1 MGNTR
6 KASISLWRYFRFY
19 SLSFSLQ
26 CILWLP
32 NIPLN
37 HNHVTRPGW
46 KLQKAKR
53 NIQILIWSQTKSV
66 GFFGF
71 FLNFIWYKSSFL
83 QHLLIFLTFCDASN
97 ICSVIQTSWC
107 ESEVIPSCITIASI
121 AKNPTRW
128 TCRATQSN
136 TTLVK
141 VNDKP
146 FPPFLP
152 LESHHITEQPRKSWK

>member
-1 MGNTR
+1 M
-6 KASISLWRYFRFY
+6 K
-19 SLSFSLQ
+19 
-26 CILWLP
+26 IL
-32 NIPLN
+32 
-37 HNHVTRPGW
+37 
-46 KLQKAKR
+46 
-53 NIQILIWSQTKSV
+53 QILFSFLLSAVYPLTAKHTLKSRPRHEARLKTTKSQEKYPDSYLESNQECW
-66 GFFGF
+66 FFCF
-71 FLNFIWYKSSFL
+71 FFFNFIWYKSSFL
-83 QHLLIFLTFCDASN
+83 QHLLIFLTFCNASN